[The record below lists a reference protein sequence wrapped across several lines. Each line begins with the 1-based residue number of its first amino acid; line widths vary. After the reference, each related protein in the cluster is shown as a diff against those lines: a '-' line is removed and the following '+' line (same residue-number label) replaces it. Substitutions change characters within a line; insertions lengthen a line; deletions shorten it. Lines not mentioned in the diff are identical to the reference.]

1 MKRSVSSI
9 LKLSGKPINA
19 VKEKKHLTYDEMITR
34 IETLRLLRNS
44 SYSSLPPIGVS
55 RSSGIFLLCK
65 KGFIRSMPKLHRWA
79 IASRVALVNTR
90 DHDCDSD
97 KPSYYSGMRKG
108 VPIFNNNRIR
118 IYMTHDGAERAI
130 KRIVN
135 TGLLLEHQLRLVHI

>member
-1 MKRSVSSI
+1 MKRSIGSI
-9 LKLSGKPINA
+9 LKLSGKPISA
-19 VKEKKHLTYDEMITR
+19 VKEKKHLTYEEMITR

-44 SYSSLPPIGVS
+44 HYSTLLPNEVS
-55 RSSGIFLLCK
+55 R
-65 KGFIRSMPKLHRWA
+65 KGFIRSMSKLHRWA

-97 KPSYYSGMRKG
+97 NPSYYSCMCKG

-130 KRIVN
+130 KRITD